1 MSSNLRCL
9 GLDTESQADL
19 EALLRGVFPDTVPVG
34 EHDGVVACRW
44 TDDSGARLTLGI
56 KDDAIADLVPSY
68 DARPGVRVAG
78 MSLLADEVV
87 AADVVDEDGELLTRM
102 ACELEQ
108 WRCLGDAPVGG
119 TASVTAFGIEVSMHT
134 DEAAYSSSPDSLLTS
149 TRDTQA
155 QPIRMASESFVSYGL
170 FSDTGSGEPHAYAQL
185 SGVVID
191 GTTKLNTR
199 TGRAFHV
206 ARVRSILGELDVCVP
221 VSDQPEVP
229 VPGNVVSGLVYLVA
243 SLDAL
248 WSGDDETP
256 TPPRSKRRWFRQH

>member
-56 KDDAIADLVPSY
+56 RDDAIADLVPSY

-78 MSLLADEVV
+78 LSLLADEVV
-87 AADVVDEDGELLTRM
+87 AADVLDEDGGLLTRM

-108 WRCLGDAPVGG
+108 WRCVDDTRVAG
-119 TASVTAFGIEVSMHT
+119 TASVTAFGIEVSVHT
-134 DEAAYSSSPDSLLTS
+134 DVRAYSASSASLLAPEDEA
-149 TRDTQA
+149 R
-155 QPIRMASESFVSYGL
+155 PEPVRMSSESFVSYGL
-170 FSDTGSGEPHAYAQL
+170 VSGDGGEPHAYARM
-185 SGVVID
+185 SGTVLA

-206 ARVRSILGELDVCVP
+206 ARVRNVLGELDVCVP
-221 VSDQPEVP
+221 VCDQPEVP
-229 VPGNVVSGLVYLVA
+229 VPGNVVSGLVYVVA

-248 WSGDDETP
+248 WSSPEP
-256 TPPRSKRRWFRQH
+256 AVAPVPARRRRWFRR

>member
-19 EALLRGVFPDTVPVG
+19 EALLRGVYPDTVPVG

-56 KDDAIADLVPSY
+56 RDDAIADLVPSY

-78 MSLLADEVV
+78 LSLLADEVV
-87 AADVVDEDGELLTRM
+87 AADVVDQDGGLLTRM

-108 WRCLGDAPVGG
+108 WRCVGDFSVTG
-119 TASVTAFGIEVSMHT
+119 TASVTAFGIEVSVHT
-134 DEAAYSSSPDSLLTS
+134 DERAYAASTSSQLAAEDVRRPE
-149 TRDTQA
+149 
-155 QPIRMASESFVSYGL
+155 PIRMSSESFVSYGL
-170 FSDTGSGEPHAYAQL
+170 VSGNGGEPHAYARL
-185 SGVVID
+185 SGTVLA

-206 ARVRSILGELDVCVP
+206 ARVRNVLGELDVCVP
-221 VSDQPEVP
+221 VCDQPEVP
-229 VPGNVVSGLVYLVA
+229 IPGNVVSGLVYVVA

-248 WSGDDETP
+248 WSAAE
-256 TPPRSKRRWFRQH
+256 PPAPEPKRKRRWFRR